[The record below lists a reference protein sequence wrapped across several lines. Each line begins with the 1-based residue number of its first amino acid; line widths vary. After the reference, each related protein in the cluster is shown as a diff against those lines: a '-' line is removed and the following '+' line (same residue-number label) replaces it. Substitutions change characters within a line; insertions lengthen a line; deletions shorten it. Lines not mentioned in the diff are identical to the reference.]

1 MTREQFL
8 TMLRQELP
16 HIKTHQEDDW
26 DWYGEGM
33 AFLRNGELEKAETKF
48 KALILSQPQHHDG
61 YEGLARVYWVK
72 ERLEE
77 ALFLMEEAIKL
88 AEHFLKDGS
97 LDVEVLEELKQFREE
112 INGRI
117 QSGS

>member
-8 TMLRQELP
+8 AMLRQEMP
-16 HIKTHQEDDW
+16 HIKTHQENDW
-26 DWYGEGM
+26 DWYVEGM
-33 AFLRNGELEKAETKF
+33 TFLRNGELEKVEKKF

-61 YEGLARVYWVK
+61 YEGLARVFMVK

-88 AEHFLKDGS
+88 AENFLKDGS

>member
-8 TMLRQELP
+8 AMLRQELP
-16 HIKTHQEDDW
+16 HNRTHQEDDW
-26 DWYGEGM
+26 DWYVEGM
-33 AFLRNGELEKAETKF
+33 EFLRNGELEKAERKF

-77 ALFLMEEAIKL
+77 ALFLMEEAIQL
-88 AEHFLKDGS
+88 AEKFLKDGS
-97 LDVEVLEELKQFREE
+97 LDVEVWEELKQFRDE
-112 INGRI
+112 IKGRI
-117 QSGS
+117 QSG

>member
-1 MTREQFL
+1 M
-8 TMLRQELP
+8 
-16 HIKTHQEDDW
+16 
-26 DWYGEGM
+26 
-33 AFLRNGELEKAETKF
+33 
-48 KALILSQPQHHDG
+48 
-61 YEGLARVYWVK
+61 VK

-88 AEHFLKDGS
+88 AENFLKDGS
-97 LDVEVLEELKQFREE
+97 LDVEVWEELKQFREE

>member
-8 TMLRQELP
+8 AILRQELP

-26 DWYGEGM
+26 DWYVEGM
-33 AFLRNGELEKAETKF
+33 EFLRNGELEKAETKF

-61 YEGLARVYWVK
+61 YEGLARVYLVK

-77 ALFLMEEAIKL
+77 ALFLMDEAIKL
-88 AEHFLKDGS
+88 AENFLKDGR
-97 LDVEVLEELKQFREE
+97 LDTEVMEELKQFREE
-112 INGRI
+112 ING
-117 QSGS
+117 